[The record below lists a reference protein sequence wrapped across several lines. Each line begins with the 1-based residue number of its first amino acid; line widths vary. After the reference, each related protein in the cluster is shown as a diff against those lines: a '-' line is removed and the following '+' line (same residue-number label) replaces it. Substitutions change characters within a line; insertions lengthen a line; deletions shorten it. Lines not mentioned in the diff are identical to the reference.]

1 MQICIRAKRQRC
13 KIANALSCTIGLGN
27 DRPATRGEC
36 GTGMYKIGKAS
47 LRLYEAYPEREK
59 AHPSETGFDLM

>member
-1 MQICIRAKRQRC
+1 MRECWNAEMLKCTRAKRQRC

-47 LRLYEAYPEREK
+47 
-59 AHPSETGFDLM
+59 

>member
-1 MQICIRAKRQRC
+1 MRECWNAEMQICTRAKRQRC
-13 KIANALSCTIGLGN
+13 KIANTLSCTIGLGN

-47 LRLYEAYPEREK
+47 
-59 AHPSETGFDLM
+59 